1 MLFIIGEYECK
12 IDDKG
17 RIKFPS
23 PWVKKLDNDLLR
35 RFVINRG
42 IDECLTIYPIAEWE
56 KVVQKVAEL
65 SDFKAEERDFKRR
78 FYAGAMEVEL
88 DSADRL
94 LIPKRLASSVNLQ
107 QELMLFA
114 HEGKIELWNLE
125 TYNKKYRDADYDL
138 DTNAEKLLYK
148 KTE

>member
-23 PWVKKLDNDLLR
+23 PWVKKLDNDNLR
-35 RFVINRG
+35 RFVINKG
-42 IDECLTIYPIAEWE
+42 MDDCLTIYPLNEWE
-56 KVVQKVAEL
+56 KVMTKVATL
-65 SDFKAEERDFKRR
+65 SDFKAEEREFKRR
-78 FYAGAMEVEL
+78 FYGGAMEIEL

-94 LIPKRLASSVNLQ
+94 LIPKRLASAINLQ

-114 HEGKIELWNLE
+114 HEGKIELWDLNK
-125 TYNKKYRDADYDL
+125 YNKQYRDATYDL
-138 DTNAEKLLYK
+138 DSNAEKLLYK